1 MAHLDMPS
9 LADCVALR
17 SRIIE
22 LEHEV
27 ARLKRLQL
35 TKDSMIEKLRRKCG
49 VKPRTSKK
57 QVMEMLME
65 GASASEIIEK
75 IGCSKSSI
83 VRAKSE
89 LKTAGYSP
97 QAGNTK

>member
-1 MAHLDMPS
+1 MPS

-49 VKPRTSKK
+49 VKPRISKT
-57 QVMEMLME
+57 QVMEMVMA

-83 VRAKSE
+83 VRAKGE
-89 LKTAGYSP
+89 LRAAGYEL
-97 QAGNTK
+97 QNKR